1 MAVRQAKQ
9 SQSQHEALV
18 ESAPDA
24 VVVIDADGRIV
35 LVNTQT
41 ERLFGYDRSELLGEP
56 LETLLP
62 ERFRASHV
70 LHRSDYL
77 GDPRS
82 RPMGIGLDLWA
93 RRRDGTEVPI
103 DVSLSTVAGE
113 QGPLMTAFV
122 RDITDRKAAEAVL
135 HEAAERMGMIE
146 ERERIARNLHDTVI
160 QRLFATG
167 MALEGTA
174 PLIDRPEA
182 RARLE
187 RAVDD
192 LDETIRAIR
201 STIFELEA
209 RRHTPSGLRRQVLEV
224 ISEAAAN
231 LDFEPAVRF
240 EGAVDATVP
249 DELADEL
256 LPTLR
261 EAVSNVVRHAKATRL
276 DVTVDASD
284 EVVLRVAD
292 NGVGVDMSGSSTG
305 KGLRNMRERA
315 EALGG
320 GLELGSGNPGGT
332 VVTWR
337 VPNTGRP
344 A

>member
-1 MAVRQAKQ
+1 MSQVKQ

-24 VVVIDADGRIV
+24 VVVVDAEGRIV
-35 LVNTQT
+35 LVNAQT

-62 ERFRASHV
+62 ERLRASHV
-70 LHRSDYL
+70 GHRREYL
-77 GDPRS
+77 DDPQS

-103 DVSLSTVAGE
+103 DVSLSTVAGD
-113 QGPLMTAFV
+113 QGPLMSAFV
-122 RDITDRKAAEAVL
+122 RDITDRKAADTVL
-135 HEAAERMGMIE
+135 HETAERVAMVDD
-146 ERERIARNLHDTVI
+146 RERIARNLHDTVI

-167 MALEGTA
+167 MTLEGTV
-174 PLIDRPEA
+174 PLIERPEA

-187 RAVDD
+187 RAVED

-201 STIFELEA
+201 TTIFELEA
-209 RRHTPSGLRRQVLEV
+209 RRQAPPSSLRRQVLEV
-224 ISEAAAN
+224 VSEAAAS
-231 LDFEPAVRF
+231 LGFEPAVRF
-240 EGAVDATVP
+240 EGPVDAAVS
-249 DELADEL
+249 DELTAQL

-276 DVTVDASD
+276 DVTLDASD
-284 EVVLRVAD
+284 EVVLRVVD
-292 NGVGVDMSGSSTG
+292 NGVGVQTSGSSTG
-305 KGLRNMRERA
+305 NGLRNLRERA

-320 GLELGSGNPGGT
+320 GLELGTGNPGGT
-332 VVTWR
+332 VLTWT
-337 VPNTGRP
+337 VPNTGRS